1 MTPEEIRK
9 MAIAG
14 ESETLELKKTSGERN
29 EAAKAVCAMLNHR
42 GGIVLFG
49 ATPEG
54 TVVGQEVGA
63 GTIER
68 VSAEIQRIDPP
79 AFPGV
84 ERHPVDGLRE
94 VILVRVSPGSVKPYT
109 YRGDAY
115 RRVGNTSLKMSA
127 DEYNRMLF
135 ERVHSEQRWENQP
148 APSYWSVDDLDKEEI
163 VVTVEE
169 AIRQGRLEDPGTREV
184 KSLLRGLGLIRED
197 ELLRAAVVLFGRRE
211 WMEATMP
218 QCLLR
223 VARFRGVGRTE
234 FLDNRQF
241 HGNAFMLLRNA
252 QRFMIDNLPVAG
264 RIVPGR
270 FERLDEPLYPTE
282 ALREALANAFCH
294 RDYSLG
300 GGSVGVGVYD
310 DRLEITSTGA
320 LPFGQTPEQLF
331 TPHESRPWN
340 PLIAGA
346 FYRRGIIEQWGRGTI
361 KMAELTTA
369 AGLPRPEIEDA
380 DECVT
385 VRFRP
390 SRYVPPQRVSI
401 DLTDRQQA
409 VLALL
414 HQADRGLAR
423 REVHAQLCGGVSD
436 RTVQRDLNALRDFGM
451 VIRTGRGRSARW
463 NLL

>member
-14 ESETLELKKTSGERN
+14 ESETLELKKTTGERN

-148 APSYWSVDDLDKEEI
+148 APSYWSVDDLDEEEI

-197 ELLRAAVVLFGRRE
+197 ELLRASVVLFGRRE

-340 PLIAGA
+340 PLIAGV

>member
-14 ESETLELKKTSGERN
+14 ESETLELKKTTGERN

-54 TVVGQEVGA
+54 TVVGQEVGD

-148 APSYWSVDDLDKEEI
+148 APYWSVDDLDEEEI

-197 ELLRAAVVLFGRRE
+197 DLLRAAVVLFGRRE

-241 HGNAFMLLRNA
+241 HGNAFMLLRSA

-340 PLIAGA
+340 PLIAGV
-346 FYRRGIIEQWGRGTI
+346 FYRRGIIEQWGCGTI

>member
-14 ESETLELKKTSGERN
+14 ESETLELKKTTGERN

-54 TVVGQEVGA
+54 TVVGQEVGD

-94 VILVRVSPGSVKPYT
+94 VILVRVSPGSVKPYS
-109 YRGDAY
+109 YRGDSY

-148 APSYWSVDDLDKEEI
+148 APYWSVDDLDEEEI

-241 HGNAFMLLRNA
+241 HGNAFMLLRSA

-340 PLIAGA
+340 PLIAGV

-369 AGLPRPEIEDA
+369 AGLA
-380 DECVT
+380 
-385 VRFRP
+385 
-390 SRYVPPQRVSI
+390 
-401 DLTDRQQA
+401 
-409 VLALL
+409 
-414 HQADRGLAR
+414 
-423 REVHAQLCGGVSD
+423 
-436 RTVQRDLNALRDFGM
+436 
-451 VIRTGRGRSARW
+451 
-463 NLL
+463 